1 MKSKIHENKKNNKIM
16 SKKSILTSVFATLM
30 LLFVSFNGD
39 AQAKKTTTIQVIQF
53 HSEHRCMTCNKIEEL
68 ARVALKKYPSI
79 PFSLV
84 NADDKKNEKLCTQFQ
99 AYGSSLFLYNTKTK
113 KIKNLTEMAFM
124 NAGDQEK
131 FIKEFNKNMD
141 VFLKS

>member
-1 MKSKIHENKKNNKIM
+1 M
-16 SKKSILTSVFATLM
+16 SKKIFLAFVFTTLM
-30 LLFVSFNGD
+30 MLSVSFIGN
-39 AQAKKTTTIQVIQF
+39 AQTKNVSTVQVIQF

-68 ARVALKKYPSI
+68 TKVALKKYPTI

-113 KIKNLTEMAFM
+113 KIQNLTEMAFM
-124 NAGDQEK
+124 NAGDQDK
-131 FIKEFNKNMD
+131 FVKEFNKKMD
-141 VFLKS
+141 AFLKS

>member
-1 MKSKIHENKKNNKIM
+1 M
-16 SKKSILTSVFATLM
+16 
-30 LLFVSFNGD
+30 
-39 AQAKKTTTIQVIQF
+39 KKTIILPIFAILLLLLVSKDGNAQTKATSKIQVIQF

-68 ARVALKKYPSI
+68 ARIALKKYPAIS
-79 PFSLV
+79 FSLV
-84 NADDKKNEKLCTQFQ
+84 NADDKKNEKKCTQFQ

-124 NAGDQEK
+124 NAGDQAK

-141 VFLKS
+141 AFLKS

>member
-1 MKSKIHENKKNNKIM
+1 MKKIVF
-16 SKKSILTSVFATLM
+16 SSVFIILAM
-30 LLFVSFNGD
+30 LFASNNGN
-39 AQAKKTTTIQVIQF
+39 AQTKATTTIQVIQF

-68 ARVALKKYPSI
+68 ARIALKKYPSI

-84 NADDKKNEKLCTQFQ
+84 NADDKKNEKQCTQFQ
-99 AYGSSLFLYNTKTK
+99 AYGSSLFLYNTKSK

-131 FIKEFNKNMD
+131 FITEFYKNMD
-141 VFLKS
+141 AFLKS

>member
-1 MKSKIHENKKNNKIM
+1 MKKT
-16 SKKSILTSVFATLM
+16 ILLPIFAILL
-30 LLFVSFNGD
+30 LLFFSKDGN
-39 AQAKKTTTIQVIQF
+39 AQTKATSTFQVIQF

-68 ARVALKKYPSI
+68 SRIALKKYPAI

-84 NADDKKNEKLCTQFQ
+84 NADDKKNERICAQFE
-99 AYGSSLFLYNTKTK
+99 ASGSSLFLYNTKTK

-124 NAGDQEK
+124 NAGDQPK

-141 VFLKS
+141 AFLKS

>member
-1 MKSKIHENKKNNKIM
+1 MKKTILL
-16 SKKSILTSVFATLM
+16 SIFAILM
-30 LLFVSFNGD
+30 LQFVSNDGN
-39 AQAKKTTTIQVIQF
+39 AQTKATTTVQVIQF

-68 ARVALKKYPSI
+68 TKVALKKHPTI

-84 NADDKKNEKLCTQFQ
+84 NVDDKKNEKLCSQFE
-99 AYGSSLFLYNTKTK
+99 ASGSSLFLYNTKTK

-124 NAGDQEK
+124 NAGDQDK

-141 VFLKS
+141 TFLKS

>member
-1 MKSKIHENKKNNKIM
+1 MKK
-16 SKKSILTSVFATLM
+16 LFLRSVFATL
-30 LLFVSFNGD
+30 LLVFVSCNGN
-39 AQAKKTTTIQVIQF
+39 AQTKKSAVKSNLTAAIQVIQF

-68 ARVALKKYPSI
+68 TKVALKKYPAI

-84 NADDKKNEKLCTQFQ
+84 NADDKKNEKQCTQFQ

-124 NAGDQEK
+124 NAGDQDK

-141 VFLKS
+141 AFLKS

>member
-1 MKSKIHENKKNNKIM
+1 M
-16 SKKSILTSVFATLM
+16 SKKNILTSVFATLL
-30 LLFVSFNGD
+30 LLFVSYNGN
-39 AQAKKTTTIQVIQF
+39 AQAKTVSTVQVIQF

-68 ARVALKKYPSI
+68 AKVALKKYPKI

-84 NADDKKNEKLCTQFQ
+84 NADDKKNEKQCTQFQ

-124 NAGDQEK
+124 NAGDQDK

-141 VFLKS
+141 AFLKS

>member
-1 MKSKIHENKKNNKIM
+1 MKRI
-16 SKKSILTSVFATLM
+16 ILTSVFATFM
-30 LLFVSFNGD
+30 LLFVSYNGN
-39 AQAKKTTTIQVIQF
+39 AQAKKATATAVQVIQF

-68 ARVALKKYPSI
+68 ARVALKKYPAI

-84 NADDKKNEKLCTQFQ
+84 NADDKKNEKQCTQFQ

-124 NAGDQEK
+124 NAGDQDK
-131 FIKEFNKNMD
+131 FISEFNKNMD
-141 VFLKS
+141 AFLKS

>member
-1 MKSKIHENKKNNKIM
+1 MRYKI
-16 SKKSILTSVFATLM
+16 ILTSLFATL
-30 LLFVSFNGD
+30 LLLLVSSNGI
-39 AQAKKTTTIQVIQF
+39 AQKKITTTIQVIQF
-53 HSEHRCMTCNKIEEL
+53 HSEHRCVTCNKIEEITKM
-68 ARVALKKYPSI
+68 ALKKYPTI

-84 NADDKKNEKLCTQFQ
+84 NADDKKNEKKCTQFQ

-124 NAGDQEK
+124 NAGDQDK

-141 VFLKS
+141 AFLKS

>member
-1 MKSKIHENKKNNKIM
+1 M
-16 SKKSILTSVFATLM
+16 SKKKILSFVFTTLM
-30 LLFVSFNGD
+30 MLSVSFTGN
-39 AQAKKTTTIQVIQF
+39 AQTKNVSTVQVIQF

-68 ARVALKKYPSI
+68 TKVALKKYRTI

-113 KIKNLTEMAFM
+113 KIQNLTEMAFM
-124 NAGDQEK
+124 NASDQDK
-131 FIKEFNKNMD
+131 FVKEFNKKMD
-141 VFLKS
+141 VFLKY

>member
-1 MKSKIHENKKNNKIM
+1 MKKIIF
-16 SKKSILTSVFATLM
+16 SSVFIILAM
-30 LLFVSFNGD
+30 LFFSNNGI
-39 AQAKKTTTIQVIQF
+39 AQTKTTTTVQVIQF

-68 ARVALKKYPSI
+68 ARVALKKYPTI

-124 NAGDQEK
+124 NAGDQDK

-141 VFLKS
+141 AFLKS

>member
-1 MKSKIHENKKNNKIM
+1 MM
-16 SKKSILTSVFATLM
+16 SKKKILSFVFTTLM
-30 LLFVSFNGD
+30 MLSVSFTGN
-39 AQAKKTTTIQVIQF
+39 AQTKNVSTVQVIQF

-68 ARVALKKYPSI
+68 TKVALKKYRTI

-113 KIKNLTEMAFM
+113 KIQNLTEMAFM
-124 NAGDQEK
+124 NASDQDK
-131 FIKEFNKNMD
+131 FVKEFNKKMD
-141 VFLKS
+141 VFLKY

>member
-1 MKSKIHENKKNNKIM
+1 MKKTVLL
-16 SKKSILTSVFATLM
+16 SIFATLL
-30 LLFVSFNGD
+30 LLFVSNNGN
-39 AQAKKTTTIQVIQF
+39 AQAQKTSTVQVIQF
-53 HSEHRCMTCNKIEEL
+53 HSEHRCITCNKIEEITKI
-68 ARVALKKYPSI
+68 ALKKYPTI

-84 NADDKKNEKLCTQFQ
+84 NADDKKNEKKCNQFQ

-124 NAGDQEK
+124 NAGDQDK

-141 VFLKS
+141 AFLKS

>member
-1 MKSKIHENKKNNKIM
+1 MKKV
-16 SKKSILTSVFATLM
+16 ILTFVFATFM
-30 LLFVSFNGD
+30 LLFVFYNGN
-39 AQAKKTTTIQVIQF
+39 AQAKNATTTTVQVIQF

-68 ARVALKKYPSI
+68 TRMALKKYPAI

-84 NADDKKNEKLCTQFQ
+84 NADDKKNEKQCSQFQ

-124 NAGDQEK
+124 NAGNQEK
-131 FIKEFNKNMD
+131 FIKEFNKNMEA
-141 VFLKS
+141 FLKS

>member
-1 MKSKIHENKKNNKIM
+1 M
-16 SKKSILTSVFATLM
+16 KKSILTSVFATLM
-30 LLFVSFNGD
+30 LLFVSYNGN
-39 AQAKKTTTIQVIQF
+39 AQAKKVTVTTVQVIQF
-53 HSEHRCMTCNKIEEL
+53 HSEHRCMTCNKIEEITK
-68 ARVALKKYPSI
+68 VALKKYPTI

-84 NADDKKNEKLCTQFQ
+84 NADDKKNEKQCTQFQ

-124 NAGDQEK
+124 NAGDQDK

-141 VFLKS
+141 AFLKA

>member
-1 MKSKIHENKKNNKIM
+1 MKKIVLNSVFI
-16 SKKSILTSVFATLM
+16 ILTMLFA
-30 LLFVSFNGD
+30 FNNGN
-39 AQAKKTTTIQVIQF
+39 AQTKATTTIQVIQF

-84 NADDKKNEKLCTQFQ
+84 NADDKKNEKQCTQFQ

-124 NAGDQEK
+124 NSGDQDK
-131 FIKEFNKNMD
+131 FISEFNKNMD
-141 VFLKS
+141 AFLKS

>member
-1 MKSKIHENKKNNKIM
+1 MKKI
-16 SKKSILTSVFATLM
+16 ILTSVFATLL
-30 LLFVSFNGD
+30 LLFVSTIGN
-39 AQAKKTTTIQVIQF
+39 AQTKPTSTVQVIQF

-68 ARVALKKYPSI
+68 TKVALKKYPTI

-84 NADDKKNEKLCTQFQ
+84 NADDKKNEKICAQFE
-99 AYGSSLFLYNTKTK
+99 ASGSSLFLYNNKTK

-124 NAGDQEK
+124 NAGDQDK

-141 VFLKS
+141 IFLKS

>member
-1 MKSKIHENKKNNKIM
+1 MKKV
-16 SKKSILTSVFATLM
+16 ILTSVFVTLM
-30 LLFVSFNGD
+30 LLFVSYNGN
-39 AQAKKTTTIQVIQF
+39 AQAKKTTDKSSPAVSQIQVIQF

-68 ARVALKKYPSI
+68 SKVALKKYPAV

-84 NADDKKNEKLCTQFQ
+84 NADDKKNEKQCTQFQ
-99 AYGSSLFLYNTKTK
+99 AFGSSLFLYNTKTK

-124 NAGDQEK
+124 NAGDQDK

-141 VFLKS
+141 AFIKS